1 MGGLLHLVQR
11 GVDWAEPQTTQAPP
25 RCTNTTYHS
34 QTVTVD
40 SVFAQ
45 SAVTFFSF
53 CAMSS
58 SNFSP
63 SGFRCCWSDGVHG
76 TLYLTIYEICH
87 VAIVIL
93 DVS

>member
-45 SAVTFFSF
+45 SAVTFFLCHVIVIVAF
-53 CAMSS
+53 W
-58 SNFSP
+58 P
-63 SGFRCCWSDGVHG
+63 SGLRCCWSDGVE
-76 TLYLTIYEICH
+76 LYLTIYVIRY
-87 VAIVIL
+87 VTTVIL
-93 DVS
+93 DVSG